1 MPVLPAEVTGLKT
14 GHYGGFSAECYSS
27 GMKNLARRE
36 NLTSQLA
43 FLLLFFP
50 ALALCT
56 GAYPAHQGAAYQKVA
71 KVDGIEY
78 RAAEAVA
85 DEAFKRAEFV
95 VQQMT
100 AESPKIREKMAA
112 IGFVVEII
120 GRDQVLS
127 DLPDYAYLKGKK
139 TRDGRDF
146 DTGTRGLG
154 GPRMCSVG
162 EENLL
167 CLRPQHYWE
176 EDVFVYEFSH
186 SMMDQMDPDRLQEIE
201 AAYKNAVDQGLY
213 PKGIYMVANSGE
225 YWAEGVQ
232 AWLGVTQRTD
242 VNGGFKTQRKSR
254 ITTGHWRRYWRRF
267 MGQCSCNMF
276 RVACTEPIQNRRAGT
291 ACRAPTVEC
300 IFGLAQKDGEMN

>member
-1 MPVLPAEVTGLKT
+1 
-14 GHYGGFSAECYSS
+14 
-27 GMKNLARRE
+27 MKNLARRE
-36 NLTSQLA
+36 DLTRKLA
-43 FLLLFFP
+43 FVLLFFP
-50 ALALCT
+50 VLLFCY
-56 GAYPAHQGAAYQKVA
+56 GAYPADQKVV

-78 RAAEAVA
+78 RAAESVA
-85 DEAFKRAEFV
+85 EDAFRRAEFV

-100 AESPKIREKMAA
+100 SESPKIREKMVA
-112 IGFVVEII
+112 IGFKVEII

-127 DLPDYAYLKGKK
+127 DLPDYANLKGKK

-176 EDVFVYEFSH
+176 EDVFVHEFSH
-186 SMMDQMDPDRLQEIE
+186 SMMAEMDAADVQEIE
-201 AAYKNAVDQGLY
+201 AAYKNAVDRGLY
-213 PKGIYMVANSGE
+213 PQGIYMMATSGE

-242 VNGGFKTQRKSR
+242 VNGGFNTQEKIRD
-254 ITTGHWRRYWRRF
+254 HD
-267 MGQCSCNMF
+267 
-276 RVACTEPIQNRRAGT
+276 RA
-291 ACRAPTVEC
+291 
-300 IFGLAQKDGEMN
+300 LAAVLEKVYGRLQLQHASGCVY